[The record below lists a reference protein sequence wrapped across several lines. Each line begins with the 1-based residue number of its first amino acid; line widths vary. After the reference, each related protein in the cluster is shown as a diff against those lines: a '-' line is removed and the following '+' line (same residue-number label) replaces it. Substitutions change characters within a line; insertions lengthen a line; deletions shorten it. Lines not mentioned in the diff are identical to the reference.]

1 MVALKYHEVL
11 TTLQGFVG
19 DEQSIEAQQYLN
31 SIAGETVVVPGNG
44 PTIRAS
50 QVLKY
55 YNKQLARKTISD
67 ARMENPPRKLTMES
81 GAVTAAPATISLVA
95 TEYDTE
101 ISAVRVTEPADLLIA
116 LRAFAD
122 DARVGQSGQGAVAYK
137 NLLADTRV
145 YLYDLYLRQIH
156 VKAADALH
164 YTAKGFAAALPTI
177 EVTGTAISGGVT
189 EAEIVNGGET
199 LIFTLTN
206 GTWAATTAFNALRAS
221 VLALLRAAESE
232 AHGWNV
238 DVVAAMA
245 VTDVVRTSDTVMT
258 VTLPA
263 AAAYSITADEEV
275 TVGIPAGLVVNEEG
289 GAIATSIVGNLAVID
304 TATFT
309 ITAS

>member
-19 DEQSIEAQQYLN
+19 GEQSIEAQQYLN

-81 GAVTAAPATISLVA
+81 GEVTAAPATVA
-95 TEYDTE
+95 
-101 ISAVRVTEPADLLIA
+101 PATTASGILTA
-116 LRAFAD
+116 LRAFED
-122 DARVGQSGQGAVAYK
+122 DAYGGQAGQDAVTYK
-137 NLLADTRV
+137 NLLGGQTV
-145 YLYDLYLRQIH
+145 TMYDLYGNACVVR
-156 VKAADALH
+156 AADVLRYA
-164 YTAKGFAAALPTI
+164 AKDFSANAVTCA
-177 EVTGTAISGGVT
+177 VTGTAIAGGVA
-189 EAEIVNGGET
+189 EAAIVNGGET

-206 GTWAATTAFNALRAS
+206 GTWAATADFNALRAS
-221 VLALLRAAESE
+221 LLAILRAAESE
-232 AHGWNV
+232 AHGFNV

-245 VTDVVRTSDTVMT
+245 VTDVVRTSDTVAT

-263 AAAYSITADEEV
+263 AAAYAISADENV
-275 TVGIPAGLVVNEEG
+275 ALGVPAGMVINEEG
-289 GAIATSIVGNLAVID
+289 GTMRVALTTSP
-304 TATFT
+304 ATFV